1 MKKIILLCL
10 ITICFSCS
18 SDSEEEEVEPVI
30 RPIVDMQYIYGDIEG
45 KQLNL
50 ENIIYAPRES
60 LNTGIFVDEFHE
72 N

>member
-18 SDSEEEEVEPVI
+18 SDSEEEVEPVI

-60 LNTGIFVDEFHE
+60 LNTGIFVDEFHD
-72 N
+72 